1 MMIRELN
8 AHFDS
13 SSSYFT
19 KNGKKFFYE
28 EGIGAYEYLMGA
40 LSGCF
45 TSTLKDILQEMNIQ
59 TQSID
64 LHTYGVKRESIP
76 STLKDTYIDITIRAV
91 NRKRD
96 EENIR
101 KAVIRTQENCSMYQT
116 IKCVSAM
123 HVTAEV
129 L

>member
-1 MMIRELN
+1 MIREVN
-8 AHFDS
+8 AHFDNIT
-13 SSSYFT
+13 SYFT

-28 EGIGAYEYLMGA
+28 EGLGAYEYLMGA

-45 TSTLKDILQEMNIQ
+45 TSTLRDILKEMNIEVC
-59 TQSID
+59 SID
-64 LHTYGVKRESIP
+64 LHTYGEKRENIP
-76 STLKDTYIDITIRAV
+76 STLKDTYIDLTIKACD
-91 NRKRD
+91 KEKD
-96 EENIR
+96 EEKIR
-101 KAVIRTQENCSMYQT
+101 NAVIRAQENCSMYQT